1 MYRERRFAPLT
12 SPIMLLVF
20 VILCLLAG
28 RLSAYI
34 NAPAM
39 VSWYPSLIK
48 PAWTAP
54 DEVFPFAWSF
64 IFVLIGIAAWIV
76 WKESARGQARGPLTW
91 FFLQLGLTVL
101 WSVGFFGLR
110 SPFLGLVDIVLLTLV
125 VVTTT
130 LSFHRVSQIAG
141 WLFLPY
147 ILWLGY
153 AAALNFAI
161 WRLNA

>member
-20 VILCLLAG
+20 VILCLLVG
-28 RLSAYI
+28 RISAYI
-34 NAPAM
+34 TEPALQ
-39 VSWYPSLIK
+39 SWYPSLLK
-48 PAWTAP
+48 PAWTVP
-54 DEVFPFAWSF
+54 DAVFPFAWSL
-64 IFVLIGIAAWIV
+64 IFVLIGIAAWLV
-76 WKESARGQARGPLTW
+76 WKQSERGQARGPLTL

-101 WSVGFFGLR
+101 WSFGFFGLR
-110 SPFLGLVDIVLLTLV
+110 SPFLGLVDLVLLIIV

-130 LSFHRVSQIAG
+130 LSFYRISQIAG

-161 WRLNA
+161 WQLNS